1 MVEGAIM
8 QNVDDAI
15 MEYLPV
21 YTKEEIFE
29 ILAISREQ
37 AKNGQV
43 RDFDE
48 ALDEICK
55 ELGIPD

>member
-1 MVEGAIM
+1 MVGGTIM

-29 ILAISREQ
+29 MLAISREQ
-37 AKNGQV
+37 AKSGQV

-55 ELGIPD
+55 KLGIPD

>member
-1 MVEGAIM
+1 MVGGAIM

-21 YTKEEIFE
+21 YTKEELLAE
-29 ILAISREQ
+29 LAISREQ
-37 AKNGQV
+37 ARNGLVQ
-43 RDFDE
+43 DFDE

-55 ELGIPD
+55 ELGI

>member
-8 QNVDDAI
+8 QNVDKDF
-15 MEYLPV
+15 EKYFPV
-21 YTKEEIFE
+21 YTKEELLE
-29 ILAISREQ
+29 ELAISREQ
-37 AKNGQV
+37 ARNGQV

-55 ELGIPD
+55 ELGI